1 MATAVVNKITISNK
15 DFDPPVE
22 ETRHIVNK
30 CSSLEEHNH
39 EGDAAGILSEIILLE
54 MAEKVEVK
62 GGAKK
67 PSSFEKQ
74 YLSSFKDCEVKP
86 FLKCKSNLIFGKL
99 DSWAFQILSY
109 FCIPKKN

>member
-62 GGAKK
+62 GGAKNPPLLK
-67 PSSFEKQ
+67 NST
-74 YLSSFKDCEVKP
+74 YLH
-86 FLKCKSNLIFGKL
+86 LKIVRSNLF
-99 DSWAFQILSY
+99 
-109 FCIPKKN
+109 